1 LFPIVNGVY
10 LLSCNLL
17 PSVRGDFCVACHQI
31 CCNVITCLLSNDGR
45 RGPYGPKILKR
56 VFWMGVIINFQLLRY
71 TTTIQLFGTILSLS
85 EIYHFVHFS
94 RPWTHL
100 QTNICP
106 YCLQC
111 PCLSFYHITESLT
124 CGLHC
129 HLLHP
134 LPLAGSG
141 PHAVGLTW
149 APFSHHNLS
158 PGSARAPPPGTRA
171 RDAAAAVG
179 LACGTATGCGALFS
193 YKSDCP
199 ICRLEERERCVER
212 LGEQADERRARICV
226 PLAELSVQWGHGV

>member
-1 LFPIVNGVY
+1 LDG
-10 LLSCNLL
+10 
-17 PSVRGDFCVACHQI
+17 CHYKFSTSEI
-31 CCNVITCLLSNDGR
+31 HHYNSA
-45 RGPYGPKILKR
+45 ILNNA
-56 VFWMGVIINFQLLRY
+56 II
-71 TTTIQLFGTILSLS
+71 ILSLS

-149 APFSHHNLS
+149 APFPHHNLS

-193 YKSDCP
+193 YKSDRP